1 MKKCDQLNRRH
12 RSKGATGMISVDGV
26 QLRSALQH
34 HASGV
39 TVLTAP
45 GPVGFTATSFTSVS
59 LDPPLVS
66 FCLATGASARA
77 AVDRADYFGVNIL
90 GSDQEVLAL
99 GFARSGVDRFENVL
113 WTADEYGIPLI
124 DGVPAWLRCRIFRR
138 QLLGDHV
145 QIVGE
150 VLEVG
155 GRTVEEAGPGSAL
168 VHHGGRIV
176 GVEGAAIDVLD
187 LIASKSDDVA

>member
-1 MKKCDQLNRRH
+1 M
-12 RSKGATGMISVDGV
+12 TSVDGI

-39 TVLTAP
+39 TVLTMP

-59 LDPPLVS
+59 LEPPLVS
-66 FCLATGASARA
+66 FCLATTASVRA
-77 AVDRADYFGVNIL
+77 VADTVGHFGVNIL
-90 GSDQEVLAL
+90 GSDQEALAL
-99 GFARSGVDRFENVL
+99 GFARRGVDRFENVP

-124 DGVPAWLRCRIFRR
+124 DGVPAWLRCRIVHR
-138 QLLGDHV
+138 QLLGDHL

-155 GRTVEEAGPGSAL
+155 GRTVEEEGQGSAL

-176 GVEGAAIDVLD
+176 GVEGVAVDVLQA
-187 LIASKSDDVA
+187 IAPNPETD